1 MSSAAIVIGKKASQL
16 RSRIATEAMTVITV
30 TRTGTRKSRR
40 ISSIGRFTAACQA
53 STVSSEDRA
62 PPIHAV
68 SGRSRLSTRKMT
80 NEIPTAV
87 RPSVTARIL
96 RKSPLETS

>member
-1 MSSAAIVIGKKASQL
+1 M
-16 RSRIATEAMTVITV
+16 ITV

-40 ISSIGRFTAACQA
+40 ISRIGRFTAACQA
-53 STVSSEDRA
+53 SAVSSEERA
-62 PPIHAV
+62 PPIQAV
-68 SGRSRLSTRKMT
+68 NGRSRLSTRKIV

-87 RPSVTARIL
+87 RPSVIARIL